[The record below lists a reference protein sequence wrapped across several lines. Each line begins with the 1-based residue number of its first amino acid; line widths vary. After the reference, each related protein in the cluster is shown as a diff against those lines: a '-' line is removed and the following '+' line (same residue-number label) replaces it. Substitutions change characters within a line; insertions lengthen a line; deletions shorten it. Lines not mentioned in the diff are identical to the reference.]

1 MNIRRQSDIA
11 RLSEVMKKINYR
23 AVMMVASPMIA
34 SVYTILAVW
43 MYVSDAHP
51 EKQCVWTVCSAI
63 WWVCSL
69 LWACLYYADKKFK
82 AHIASI
88 KEKINSAQ
96 RELNEL
102 LRYRAYFCE
111 YIGRELTQ
119 ICTNRQLTAQD
130 IADALGFRAAEV
142 ESVIAGELNAMPDHI
157 NKILA
162 FLCVDQQP
170 LEEAANEYAKTRMN
184 EEKHPS

>member
-1 MNIRRQSDIA
+1 MNIRRQSGIV

-23 AVMMVASPMIA
+23 AVIMVVSHVIA
-34 SVYTILAVW
+34 SVYTILAAY
-43 MYVSDAHP
+43 MHMSSAHP
-51 EKQCVWTVCSAI
+51 TKQYLWTIGAVC
-63 WWVCSL
+63 WWVCGL
-69 LWACLYYADKKFK
+69 LWRHLYYADKKLK
-82 AHIASI
+82 ADIASI
-88 KEKINSAQ
+88 EKKLDSTQ
-96 RELNEL
+96 RKLNVL

-119 ICTNRQLTAQD
+119 ICAERNLNAQD

-142 ESVIAGELNAMPDHI
+142 ESVITGELNAMPDHI

>member
-1 MNIRRQSDIA
+1 
-11 RLSEVMKKINYR
+11 MKKINYR
-23 AVMMVASPMIA
+23 AVMMVVSPVIA
-34 SVYTILAVW
+34 SVYTILAAY
-43 MYVSDAHP
+43 MHMSSAHP
-51 EKQCVWTVCSAI
+51 TKQYLWTIGAVC
-63 WWVCSL
+63 WWVCGL
-69 LWACLYYADKKFK
+69 LWVRLYYADKKFK
-82 AHIASI
+82 ADIASI
-88 KEKINSAQ
+88 EEKINSAQ

-119 ICTNRQLTAQD
+119 ICAERNLNAQD

-142 ESVIAGELNAMPDHI
+142 ESVVTGELNAMPDHI
-157 NKILA
+157 NKILIY
-162 FLCVDQQP
+162 LCVDQQP

>member
-23 AVMMVASPMIA
+23 AVIMIVSHVIA
-34 SVYTILAVW
+34 SVYTILAAY
-43 MYVSDAHP
+43 MHMSSAHP
-51 EKQCVWTVCSAI
+51 TKQYLWTIGAVC
-63 WWVCSL
+63 WWVCGL
-69 LWACLYYADKKFK
+69 LWRHLYYADKKLK
-82 AHIASI
+82 SDIASI
-88 KEKINSAQ
+88 EKKLDSTQ

-119 ICTNRQLTAQD
+119 ICMNRQLTAQD

-142 ESVIAGELNAMPDHI
+142 ESVITGELNAMPDHI
-157 NKILA
+157 NKILTY
-162 FLCVDQQP
+162 LCVDQQP

>member
-23 AVMMVASPMIA
+23 AVMMVVSPVIA
-34 SVYTILAVW
+34 SAYTIFAAW
-43 MYVSDAHP
+43 MYVSNAHP
-51 EKQCVWTVCSAI
+51 VKQCVWTVCSAI
-63 WWVCSL
+63 WWVCGL
-69 LWACLYYADKKFK
+69 LWVRLYYADKKFK
-82 AHIASI
+82 AYIASI
-88 KEKINSAQ
+88 EEKINFAQ

-119 ICTNRQLTAQD
+119 ICMNRQLTAQD

-142 ESVIAGELNAMPDHI
+142 ESVITGELNAMPDHI
-157 NKILA
+157 NKILTY
-162 FLCVDQQP
+162 LCVDQQP